1 MLLNVANTSDGIL
14 LHSLS
19 KLRKHMS
26 HRIIES
32 HGVWQQ
38 LQISSAATEPAD
50 TSFILLEA
58 EGLPLR

>member
-19 KLRKHMS
+19 KLRKH
-26 HRIIES
+26 RIIES

-38 LQISSAATEPAD
+38 LQISSAATEPVD